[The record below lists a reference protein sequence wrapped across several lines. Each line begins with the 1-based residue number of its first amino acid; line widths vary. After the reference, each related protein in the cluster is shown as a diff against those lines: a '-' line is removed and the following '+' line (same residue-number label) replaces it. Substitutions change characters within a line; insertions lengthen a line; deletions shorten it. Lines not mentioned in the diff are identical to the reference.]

1 MFKCLYCVIKSVNI
15 LSKFLLPLLWLKF
28 LLHDEL
34 LWIKFEIF
42 IVYFWSHLR
51 SNDKLLNLCLKKFFQ
66 LFQFLRN
73 FGFFV
78 KDVRKFDILLTQKI
92 LHLLF
97 LILKLNEV
105 FFYWVFCLV
114 NIRQFFRLCLMNF
127 QPGYNKL
134 L

>member
-1 MFKCLYCVIKSVNI
+1 MFKCLYCVLKSVNI

-42 IVYFWSHLR
+42 IVYFWNHLHL
-51 SNDKLLNLCLKKFFQ
+51 NDKLLNLCLKKFFL

-78 KDVRKFDILLTQKI
+78 KDVRKFVILLRQKI

-105 FFYWVFCLV
+105 FFYWVFYLV

-127 QPGYNKL
+127 QPSDNKL